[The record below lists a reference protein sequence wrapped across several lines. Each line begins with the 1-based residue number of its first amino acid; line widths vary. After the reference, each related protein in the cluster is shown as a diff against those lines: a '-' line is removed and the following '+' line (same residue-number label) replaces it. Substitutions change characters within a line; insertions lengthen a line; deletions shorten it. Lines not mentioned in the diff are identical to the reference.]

1 MNNDNSKNDIRT
13 ILMTNEFN
21 EFYNS
26 LDKSVQEKFE
36 YVFEVV
42 QTIYSIPTKFVKHL
56 EDSDLYELRVSVGH
70 NEYRTILFAIDHS
83 NIIEAK
89 TIILLNGFLKKSTKD
104 YRKQLQ
110 LAERIL
116 NQLEL

>member
-1 MNNDNSKNDIRT
+1 MNDDNSKNDIRT
-13 ILMTNEFN
+13 ILTTDEFDA
-21 EFYNS
+21 FYNS
-26 LDKSVQEKFE
+26 LNTKVQTKFK
-36 YVFEVV
+36 YVFDVV

-56 EDSDLYELRVSVGH
+56 EGSDLYELRVSIGN

-104 YRKQLQ
+104 YLKQIE